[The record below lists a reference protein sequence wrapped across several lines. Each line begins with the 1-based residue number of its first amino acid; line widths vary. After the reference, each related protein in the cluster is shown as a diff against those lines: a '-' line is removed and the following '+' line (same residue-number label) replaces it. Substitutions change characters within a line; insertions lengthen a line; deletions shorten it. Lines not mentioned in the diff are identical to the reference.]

1 MVLGWNFSLHL
12 GVPLQQPSA
21 CSVGSESL
29 SHVTQSLEQSETVS
43 SIILVCVFFFQIMVS
58 IFSNKAF
65 VKNLFY
71 LFIYSLRLCWVFV
84 AVCRLSPVVT
94 SE

>member
-21 CSVGSESL
+21 CPVGSESL

-43 SIILVCVFFFQIMVS
+43 SIILVFVFFFFRLWLAFLAIKHLLKIYS
-58 IFSNKAF
+58 I
-65 VKNLFY
+65 Y
-71 LFIYSLRLCWVFV
+71 LFTLFGCAGSLLLCAGF
-84 AVCRLSPVVT
+84 LQL
-94 SE
+94 

>member
-1 MVLGWNFSLHL
+1 M
-12 GVPLQQPSA
+12 
-21 CSVGSESL
+21 GSESL

-43 SIILVCVFFFQIMVS
+43 SIILVFVFFVQIMVS